1 MRHFVPLKSV
11 PYFAAASSHCFIS
24 ISQTLRFPGIS
35 DSPDSMRHFIPLE
48 SVPYLTGSILL
59 TPPQGKKSTLL
70 RCALFCFTRY
80 RPEKL
85 FQKCIVADRM
95 YVRPGF
101 SMTMPSAHT
110 VVAVDQYFLSNR
122 LYALKEKVV
131 GIFANSVSYVAP
143 RSNLVHEDTFTLFPV
158 SA

>member
-1 MRHFVPLKSV
+1 MWFFLFIPLTAVSDSLDFMRRFAPLKSV
-11 PYFAAASSHCFIS
+11 PYLIFGPAYQCRNVKGTIRYLYDS
-24 ISQTLRFPGIS
+24 I
-35 DSPDSMRHFIPLE
+35 
-48 SVPYLTGSILL
+48 VPFY
-59 TPPQGKKSTLL
+59 
-70 RCALFCFTRY
+70 FTRY

>member
-1 MRHFVPLKSV
+1 MRCVLFCID
-11 PYFAAASSHCFIS
+11 A
-24 ISQTLRFPGIS
+24 
-35 DSPDSMRHFIPLE
+35 
-48 SVPYLTGSILL
+48 
-59 TPPQGKKSTLL
+59 KKEQSLIYTMVSF
-70 RCALFCFTRY
+70 LFCFTRY